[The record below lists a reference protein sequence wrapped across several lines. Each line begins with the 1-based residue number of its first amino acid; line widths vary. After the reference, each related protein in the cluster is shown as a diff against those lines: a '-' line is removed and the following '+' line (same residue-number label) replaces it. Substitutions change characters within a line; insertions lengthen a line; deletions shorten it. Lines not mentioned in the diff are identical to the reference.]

1 MTIPTPGALAPLLLC
16 LPVLILTTGSG
27 WPVYDAANHVENL
40 RSSTLLTDLLQR
52 YDGSLLP
59 NLRDILQVEH
69 RQYDAWQDYLQRLG
83 DPASLSTA
91 VPGSGGASDGA
102 GGPAWSWGDLT
113 GPAWGMAAGSMF
125 DGRGALTLYGHL
137 GEGGWREL
145 VLGSWRRWAEQARDA
160 WLEELGTAAGWS
172 EAEHAMAAWLAGLS
186 PGELRAR
193 RHEVARNLARLAAER
208 WLESGDDRR
217 QRLELL
223 DQVAVR
229 QREQARQPA
238 TILEAL
244 VQGNE
249 AVAHVTT
256 TLVEGLRSQGEGAE
270 AGMLLQRALVEEAA
284 DEAQQ
289 RRRERSL
296 EWATVDAP

>member
-1 MTIPTPGALAPLLLC
+1 MNTPRPRTVAPLLLC

-40 RSSTLLTDLLQR
+40 RSSTLLTELLQR

-69 RQYDAWQDYLQRLG
+69 RQYDAWQDYLRRLG
-83 DPASLSTA
+83 DPASLPA
-91 VPGSGGASDGA
+91 GEPGSAGS

-113 GPAWGMAAGSMF
+113 GPAWGMAVGSMF

-160 WLEELGTAAGWS
+160 WLEELGAAAGWS
-172 EAEHAMAAWLAGLS
+172 QAEQAMAAWLAGLS

-208 WLESGDDRR
+208 WLESGDERR

-229 QREQARQPA
+229 QREQARRPA

-256 TLVEGLRSQGEGAE
+256 TLIEGLRSQGEGAE
-270 AGMLLQRALVEEAA
+270 AGLLLQRALVEEAA
-284 DEAQQ
+284 DEVQR
-289 RRRERSL
+289 RRRERIL
-296 EWATVDAP
+296 EWANVDAP